1 MVYAWIPWT
10 GNQGFTL
17 NSRSIPPIR
26 KKDRTNLESLEVA
39 FFQGLKKGYDHLSQI
54 SLISEPRIFYPYF
67 GVKFFLMNFHD
78 VFTQKIV
85 IYVNIRLKRYLKVR
99 KSHFKISNNL
109 NFLPSERTAVKV
121 LSYGQAQTS

>member
-1 MVYAWIPWT
+1 M
-10 GNQGFTL
+10 
-17 NSRSIPPIR
+17 
-26 KKDRTNLESLEVA
+26 KDNTNLESLEVA
-39 FFQGLKKGYDHLSQI
+39 FFQGLKMGLDHLSQI